1 MERSKW
7 TQLSSIVCFSTFSK
21 MDCLEGKLN
30 WTCVWR
36 VLFEENNI
44 KPCSFYSVVRYRCK
58 ISIIT
63 NFFEI
68 EYFSIYLIPRRHC
81 VGYRF
86 FVSVILYYAS
96 QTLLFL
102 RTLVVL
108 MDFIN
113 FFFYF
118 ISFLILI
125 NIYLSF
131 VSEIFYL
138 KISFP
143 KKKFNK
149 IYI

>member
-21 MDCLEGKLN
+21 MDCFKGKLN
-30 WTCVWR
+30 WTCVW
-36 VLFEENNI
+36 LFEKNNI
-44 KPCSFYSVVRYRCK
+44 KPCSFYSVVPYRCK

-68 EYFSIYLIPRRHC
+68 EYFSICLIPRRHC

-102 RTLVVL
+102 RTLSSL
-108 MDFIN
+108 WILSI
-113 FFFYF
+113 FFLLYLFF
-118 ISFLILI
+118 
-125 NIYLSF
+125 NTDKYLSKF
-131 VSEIFYL
+131 CVRNFLFGNQFSKKEI
-138 KISFP
+138 
-143 KKKFNK
+143 
-149 IYI
+149 

>member
-68 EYFSIYLIPRRHC
+68 EYFSICLIPRRHC

-102 RTLVVL
+102 RTLSSL
-108 MDFIN
+108 WILSI
-113 FFFYF
+113 FFLLYLFF
-118 ISFLILI
+118 
-125 NIYLSF
+125 NTDKYLSKF
-131 VSEIFYL
+131 CVRNFLFENQFSKKEI
-138 KISFP
+138 
-143 KKKFNK
+143 
-149 IYI
+149 